1 MCKDLCIM
9 QLTPRYL
16 VNDKTNLV
24 ADLATGII
32 TEYRQVYAKNLKI
45 YRGIDNVLTFEIKN
59 NDQKPVSILNVYT
72 PKLVA
77 YDENNTEVLNKT
89 GTIIETSTPSKEG
102 QFTVSVTANDVANL
116 DDQFLTYTV
125 YLIKDS
131 DSSNVITYA
140 NSHFEMSGTIELHGE
155 AFPGPKDSYSVS
167 SFTEQETTPVEFH
180 SEQVTAEAGLNGNE
194 ALHTAAIYST
204 TFDGTVT
211 IQGSLENQN
220 PGKWFDITSTT
231 LTSPTEPKH
240 VNFNGVFNWLRVKYT
255 KTNTGTIDKVLI
267 RN

>member
-1 MCKDLCIM
+1 M

-116 DDQFLTYTV
+116 NDQFLTYTV

-155 AFPGPKDSYSVS
+155 VFPGPKAS
-167 SFTEQETTPVEFH
+167 
-180 SEQVTAEAGLNGNE
+180 
-194 ALHTAAIYST
+194 
-204 TFDGTVT
+204 
-211 IQGSLENQN
+211 
-220 PGKWFDITSTT
+220 
-231 LTSPTEPKH
+231 
-240 VNFNGVFNWLRVKYT
+240 
-255 KTNTGTIDKVLI
+255 
-267 RN
+267 

>member
-1 MCKDLCIM
+1 M

-102 QFTVSVTANDVANL
+102 QFTVSVTANDVAN
-116 DDQFLTYTV
+116 
-125 YLIKDS
+125 
-131 DSSNVITYA
+131 
-140 NSHFEMSGTIELHGE
+140 
-155 AFPGPKDSYSVS
+155 
-167 SFTEQETTPVEFH
+167 
-180 SEQVTAEAGLNGNE
+180 
-194 ALHTAAIYST
+194 
-204 TFDGTVT
+204 
-211 IQGSLENQN
+211 
-220 PGKWFDITSTT
+220 
-231 LTSPTEPKH
+231 
-240 VNFNGVFNWLRVKYT
+240 
-255 KTNTGTIDKVLI
+255 
-267 RN
+267 